1 MEEKGSEVRV
11 TSSAP
16 KKPTTPPSSAQVATL
31 LGRTAPLWEQLH
43 ADLTTTFGPLLKK
56 WSYSAKTERWSVQ
69 LKESRKKRTILYAI
83 PCSKHFIAAF
93 ALGEK
98 ACAACHEAGLP
109 DAVLGIIEQAPRY
122 PEGRGVWLEVHN
134 RRELEAA
141 LKVAAIKMAN

>member
-1 MEEKGSEVRV
+1 M

-16 KKPTTPPSSAQVATL
+16 KRPGTPPTPAQIAEV

-43 ADLTTTFGPLLKK
+43 AGLTTAFGPLLEK

-69 LKESRKKRTILYAI
+69 LKEPRKKRTILYAI

-98 ACAACHEAGLP
+98 ACAACQGAGLP
-109 DAVLGIIEQAPRY
+109 DAVLGVIEQAPRY

-134 RRELEAA
+134 KRELEAA
-141 LKVAAIKMAN
+141 LTVASIKMAH